1 MTLTS
6 QSETAAARPRRR
18 WLMPLLVA
26 SLAVNLL
33 IAGAMAGWAW
43 RHGPGGPDGPG
54 GRHGGPDRIVGLLPE
69 SKQDQARAI
78 IDRYRAGDA
87 KRDADRKAAQEAMLA
102 ALTAE
107 PWQRP
112 AFEQALAR
120 LGTAEVA
127 RRLDPGMLGEIAA
140 TLTPDERKALA
151 ARLREGIERRERWRA
166 DKP

>member
-1 MTLTS
+1 MTETS
-6 QSETAAARPRRR
+6 QPETAAPRPGRR

-43 RHGPGGPDGPG
+43 RHGPGGHG
-54 GRHGGPDRIVGLLPE
+54 GRHGGPDRIVRLLPE
-69 SKQDQARAI
+69 GKQDQARAI
-78 IDRYRAGDA
+78 IDRYRDDDT
-87 KRDADRKAAQEAMLA
+87 KRDAERKSAQEAMLA

-107 PWQRP
+107 PLQRP
-112 AFEQALAR
+112 AFEQALSR

-127 RRLDPGMLGEIAA
+127 RRVNPAMLGEIAA
-140 TLTPDERKALA
+140 TLTLDERKELA
-151 ARLREGIERRERWRA
+151 ARLKEGMERRERWRD